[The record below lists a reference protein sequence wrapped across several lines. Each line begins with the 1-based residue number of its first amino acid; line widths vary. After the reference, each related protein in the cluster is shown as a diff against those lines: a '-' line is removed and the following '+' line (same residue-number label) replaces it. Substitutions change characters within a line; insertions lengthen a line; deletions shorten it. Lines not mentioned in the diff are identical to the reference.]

1 MKLLFSILL
10 LIGFSATTPDLA
22 SIRKM
27 YSDVAKSETNAK
39 EFTEKMAGVTSND
52 EKILVAYKAASILVD
67 SKFEKKLTEKIER
80 FKEGAKMLEAVIAS
94 EPNNIEMRMIRLS
107 IQENVPGI
115 TGYKKNIKED
125 KKFLTVHYPTLT
137 GTLKEYIKDFV
148 LQSDSFS
155 AKEKQFV
162 K

>member
-1 MKLLFSILL
+1 MKLLLTLL
-10 LIGFSATTPDLA
+10 LWVNVAGTPDLA

-27 YSDVAKSETNAK
+27 YTDVAKSENNAK
-39 EFTEKMAGVTSND
+39 DFVEKLSTVSNSD
-52 EKILVAYKAASILVD
+52 EKILVAYKAASILLD
-67 SKFEKKLTEKIER
+67 SKFEKKLGSKIDR
-80 FKEGAKMLEAVIAS
+80 FKEGAKLLESVIAS
-94 EPNNIEMRMIRLS
+94 DPNNIEIRMIRLS

-125 KKFLTVHYPTLT
+125 KKYIAAHYAEQNAS
-137 GTLKEYIKDFV
+137 LKEYLKDFV
-148 LQSDSFS
+148 LQSKSFS

>member
-10 LIGFSATTPDLA
+10 WINFAGNPDLA

-27 YSDVAKSETNAK
+27 YTDVTKSETNAK
-39 EFTEKMAGVTSND
+39 DFVEKLSGVSAND
-52 EKILVAYKAASILVD
+52 EKIMVAYKAASILLD
-67 SKFEKKLTEKIER
+67 SKFEKKLGDKIER
-80 FKEGAKMLEAVIAS
+80 FKEGAKLLESTIAS
-94 EPNNIEMRMIRLS
+94 EPNNIEIRMIRLS

-125 KKFLTVHYPTLT
+125 KKFITAHYAEQNTA
-137 GTLKEYIKDFV
+137 LKEYLKDFV
-148 LQSDSFS
+148 MQSKSFS